1 VAEEAMKSIG
11 RIIDALYRDADET
24 VAAARVDI
32 GYTESETMIEI
43 GPHPGFSAG
52 SMVVVFRQGSGEHL
66 SQYELEFTL
75 SDVRD
80 ARALAAALTAWAD
93 WADEQEA
100 GDESLWPFT
109 EAAT

>member
-1 VAEEAMKSIG
+1 MKSIA
-11 RIIDALYRDADET
+11 RIIDALYLDADET

-43 GPHPGFSAG
+43 GPHPGFSSG
-52 SMVVVFRQGSGEHL
+52 SMVVVLSQGSGEHL
-66 SQYELEFTL
+66 CRYELEFCLT
-75 SDVRD
+75 DTRE

-100 GDESLWPFT
+100 SDE
-109 EAAT
+109 

>member
-1 VAEEAMKSIG
+1 MSSIG
-11 RIIDALYRDADET
+11 QIVDALYRDPDET
-24 VAAARVDI
+24 VEVARVDI

-43 GPHPGFSAG
+43 GPHAGFTSG
-52 SMVVVFRQGSGEHL
+52 SMVLVFRQGSGEHL

-75 SDVRD
+75 SDVQE

-100 GDESLWPFT
+100 GDE
-109 EAAT
+109 